1 MIHKIVSII
10 QLVSALIL
18 IILVMMQQKGGGL
31 SGFLGGSSTT
41 YMKKRGLEK
50 WLHILTIVLIAIF
63 IIASIVIFVVK

>member
-1 MIHKIVSII
+1 
-10 QLVSALIL
+10 
-18 IILVMMQQKGGGL
+18 MMQQKGGGL